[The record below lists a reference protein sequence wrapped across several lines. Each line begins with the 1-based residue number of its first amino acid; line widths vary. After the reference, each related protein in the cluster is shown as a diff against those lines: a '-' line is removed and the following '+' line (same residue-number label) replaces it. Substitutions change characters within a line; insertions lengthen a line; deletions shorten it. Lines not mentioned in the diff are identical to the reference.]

1 MISKLN
7 SIAGWRGQE
16 STLGLALSVSV
27 PGARGDVGDVGVSW
41 RVRRQLRLVG

>member
-16 STLGLALSVSV
+16 STLRLALSVSV
-27 PGARGDVGDVGVSW
+27 PGTRGDVGDLGVS
-41 RVRRQLRLVG
+41 

>member
-1 MISKLN
+1 MMSKLN

-27 PGARGDVGDVGVSW
+27 PGDLGVSW